1 MTAHVAPW
9 KKDAVASLVSKLGE
23 TKVVGIID
31 VRGVPAPAFQTMR
44 SNLRDKAQITMLK
57 NSLARLALQEAGKKR
72 SGMEGLV
79 GAVDGQCALVTSDLN
94 PFRLFKQ
101 LDATK
106 TKMPARGGEISP
118 EDIEIKAGDTPFKPG
133 PIVGDLQKAGL
144 PAAIEQGKVVIKRDK
159 LLVKEGDE
167 ISREVALVLSK
178 LEIFPITV
186 GLDLRAAFEDG
197 VVFEKDVLVVDDA
210 EYFGKVRSAAAEAL
224 NLAVFIGHPN
234 EVSTKPLLTKA
245 HFSALNLAAN
255 AGVMNSETVR
265 LALAKAR
272 ASMIALASKA
282 PEALDDDLKAALSR
296 APAAPAKGEGGAAT
310 GAAKEDRK
318 DDKGKKDDE
327 KASEE
332 EAAAGLSALFG

>member
-9 KKDAVASLVSKLGE
+9 KKEAVTKLASKLANSR
-23 TKVVGIID
+23 VVGIID
-31 VRGVPAPAFQTMR
+31 VKGVPAPAFQTMR

-57 NSLARLALQEAGKKR
+57 NSLVRLALQEAGEKR
-72 SGMEGLV
+72 EGIDGLV
-79 GAVDGQCALVTSDLN
+79 SAVDGQCAIVTSDLN

-106 TKMPARGGEISP
+106 TKMPARGGEVSP

-159 LLVKEGDE
+159 VLVKEGEE
-167 ISREVALVLSK
+167 IPREVALVLSK

-210 EYFGKVRSAAAEAL
+210 EYLGKVRFAAAGAL
-224 NLAVFIGHPN
+224 NLALFAGHPN
-234 EVSTKPLLTKA
+234 TVSIRPLLTKA
-245 HFSALNLAAN
+245 HFGALNLAVN
-255 AGVMNSETVR
+255 AGVMNSETIK

-272 ASMIALASKA
+272 AQMVALASRA
-282 PEALDDDLKAALSR
+282 PEALDEELKAALSS
-296 APAAPAKGEGGAAT
+296 APVAPAKGGDEASAD
-310 GAAKEDRK
+310 AKEEKK

-327 KASEE
+327 KVSEE
-332 EAAAGLSALFG
+332 EAASGLSALFG